1 MSATL
6 WLSFGRSGRQ
16 IVALSCTQLHSTGHD
31 RWRVVDGGSGGG
43 KGFVVSGLTLCMIVR
58 NEQSRLPVCLASV
71 AEVVDELVVVDTGST
86 DATPD
91 IAREHGAT
99 LIRHRMDPVDFAA
112 ARNRGLARATGDMI
126 LVLDADETLA
136 PVCLPEI
143 RRLVAAADD
152 VGWIASRRNRPE
164 GATAPAWVD
173 HVVRLFPNRSA
184 YRFRSRVHETVD
196 RSILAGGGRLQRSMI
211 TIDHHL
217 PPQEALRT
225 KWRRYVGL
233 LRDELAQNPDDT
245 ERLVFLMADYYK
257 LEQFAEATAVAS
269 QIAELCPQDFT
280 AQFHAA
286 LCAFVDGR
294 DLGRASSYLT
304 AALAIRPEDPEALLL
319 AGMLRGAKA
328 PAPVAGP
335 VPGR

>member
-1 MSATL
+1 M
-6 WLSFGRSGRQ
+6 
-16 IVALSCTQLHSTGHD
+16 
-31 RWRVVDGGSGGG
+31 VDGGSGGG
-43 KGFVVSGLTLCMIVR
+43 KGCIVSGLTLCMIVR
-58 NEQSRLPVCLASV
+58 NERSRLPVCLASV
-71 AEVVDELVVVDTGST
+71 AEVVDELVIVDTGST

-136 PVCLPEI
+136 PVCLPEV

-152 VGWIASRRNRPE
+152 VGWIVSRRNRPE
-164 GATAPAWVD
+164 GAAAPAWLD
-173 HVVRLFPNRSA
+173 HVVRLFPNRPT
-184 YRFRSRVHETVD
+184 YRFRSRVHETID
-196 RSILAGGGRLQRSMI
+196 RSILGGGGRLQRSMI

-225 KWRRYVGL
+225 KWRRYVDL
-233 LRDELAQNPDDT
+233 MRDELVRNPDDT

-257 LEQFAEATAVAS
+257 LEMFAEATEVAS
-269 QIAELCPQDFT
+269 RIARLCPDDFT

-286 LCAFVDGR
+286 LCAFVNGS
-294 DLGRASSYLT
+294 DLGQASRYLT
-304 AALAIRPEDPEALLL
+304 AALALRPEDPEALLL
-319 AGMLRGAKA
+319 DGLLRGANA
-328 PAPVAGP
+328 LSPTAGP
-335 VPGR
+335 ISTR